1 MNQFK
6 NLKVLIVDG
15 DLDAA
20 QRLVQLVGMYGHE
33 VRLACDGR
41 SALRQIRDEDFQLV
55 LLDIDLP
62 DMDGYELARRLTLL
76 GQCRLSLVALT
87 RAGEDKYPRRSGS
100 AALDGHM
107 VKPCQ
112 SDARSQRELSD
123 QLEQVLQ
130 RAMTWAADRAVSHR
144 RLSAA

>member
-6 NLKVLIVDG
+6 KMNVLVVDD

-20 QRLVQLVGMYGHE
+20 QGLAQLVGTYGHE
-33 VRLACDGR
+33 IRLACDGR

-87 RAGEDKYPRRSGS
+87 RAGEDEYLRRSGS
-100 AALDGHM
+100 TALDGHM
-107 VKPCQ
+107 VKPSR
-112 SDARSQRELSD
+112 SDPRD
-123 QLEQVLQ
+123 QLELVLQ
-130 RAMTWAADRAVSHR
+130 RAMAWATDRPVSHR
-144 RLSAA
+144 RVSAA